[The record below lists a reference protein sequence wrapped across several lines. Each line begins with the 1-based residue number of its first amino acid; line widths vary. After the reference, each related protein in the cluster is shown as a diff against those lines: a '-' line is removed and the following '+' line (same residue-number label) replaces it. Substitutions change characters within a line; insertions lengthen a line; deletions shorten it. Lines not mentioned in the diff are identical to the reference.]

1 MNRKRSFQAEE
12 RVSANSKDLGRLEKE
27 QASGVTEYG
36 VHLKRALETQLVAQL
51 LKDVEDLVK
60 QKKNKTM
67 FHAFDSEK

>member
-1 MNRKRSFQAEE
+1 
-12 RVSANSKDLGRLEKE
+12 
-27 QASGVTEYG
+27 VTEYG